1 MAELS
6 GKIPPGISLYGEIVG
21 YSSPNKCIQK
31 NYDYGCP
38 SGESSFKVY
47 RVTETTWDNRVKEYS
62 WNEIED
68 LCKSIGVDT
77 VPRYYNGLAKDIFQ
91 NLEINENWS
100 DNWLKELKNTYLD
113 KTCEFC
119 KSGVVNEGIV
129 VKIDS
134 SENKT
139 VFKFKSPAF
148 LVKESSARDAGEE
161 DLEEIS

>member
-1 MAELS
+1 MVSLHNHNHHYDCIRVAYYLYI
-6 GKIPPGISLYGEIVG
+6 KIGNVCS
-21 YSSPNKCIQK
+21 
-31 NYDYGCP
+31 
-38 SGESSFKVY
+38 
-47 RVTETTWDNRVKEYS
+47 RR
-62 WNEIED
+62 
-68 LCKSIGVDT
+68 
-77 VPRYYNGLAKDIFQ
+77 

-161 DLEEIS
+161 DLEEMS